1 MITMDGHEIN
11 ALKLTAHDGTTTTKA
26 LVETGGASGVSDFWD
41 AYHEVINVPT
51 DVTDTTYTTIA
62 TLNSDAFYAWR
73 NKLYNTP
80 CYFLCILTPKFEVT
94 GNGALLQYQN
104 LRCSTG
110 GATTIGNVTTS
121 GALRFINRSGVDS
134 IASNATVIVFGL
146 INANTDMPIQAK
158 CETARMEVLKAGDY
172 DVWLYKIGTLS

>member
-51 DVTDTTYTTIA
+51 DFTATTDTTIA
-62 TLNSDAFYAWR
+62 TLNSDAFYTWR

-94 GNGALLQYQN
+94 TNGALLQYQS
-104 LRCSTG
+104 LRCSSG
-110 GATTIGNVTTS
+110 GATTIGNVNAG
-121 GALRFINRSGVDS
+121 GAIRFLNSSGVDS
-134 IASNATVIVFGL
+134 IASNTTVITFNL
-146 INANTDMPIQAK
+146 INSNTDMTII
-158 CETARMEVLKAGDY
+158 ARCASGRMDVLKAGDY
-172 DVWLYKIGTLS
+172 DVWLYKIGTLA